1 MSTVTTV
8 TPGPSQAE
16 APPEQKSGGGKKK
29 LLIGVLVLALGAGA
43 GWWFLLR
50 PAAAEEEGPK
60 PGEVL
65 VLEAIQIN
73 LADGHYLRIGLA
85 LQQTEDAGEHVEGS
99 KALDAAIELFTGERM
114 ADLAKAKHRNELKS
128 ELEHELEELYH
139 GEVMGV
145 YFTDFVTQ

>member
-1 MSTVTTV
+1 MSTVTT
-8 TPGPSQAE
+8 
-16 APPEQKSGGGKKK
+16 APPAEEVQADQKSGGGKKK

-65 VLEAIQIN
+65 VLQAIQIN

-85 LQQTEDAGEHVEGS
+85 LQKTEEAGEHVEGS

-114 ADLAKAKHRNELKS
+114 DELARAKHRNQLKD

>member
-8 TPGPSQAE
+8 KAE
-16 APPEQKSGGGKKK
+16 APPAELQEDQKPGGGKKK

-50 PAAAEEEGPK
+50 PAAAGEQAPE

-65 VLEAIQIN
+65 VIEAIQIN
-73 LADGHYLRIGLA
+73 LADGHYLRLGLA
-85 LQQTEDAGEHVEGS
+85 LQKTTDASEHVEGS
-99 KALDAAIELFTGERM
+99 KALDAAIELFTGQQMER
-114 ADLAKAKHRNELKS
+114 LAEGKHRNKLKN

>member
-1 MSTVTTV
+1 MSTMTTV
-8 TPGPSQAE
+8 TGPPQVE
-16 APPEQKSGGGKKK
+16 VQEDQKQGGGKKK

-50 PAAAEEEGPK
+50 PAATEHAAPK

-65 VLEAIQIN
+65 PLEAIQIN

-85 LQQTEDAGEHVEGS
+85 LQKTEDASEHVEGS
-99 KALDAAIELFTGERM
+99 KALDATIELFTGERM
-114 ADLAKAKHRNELKS
+114 EQLAKAKHRHELKD